1 MPVILAALIEAL
13 IYLLAVPLNA
23 AFALST
29 EGGLRW
35 GVGISAFDVRAA
47 LRRARLC
54 RPVRRR
60 RPGRGGALDA
70 WRLLRGARI
79 RLSGRLGLGDAA
91 ATALACGALRSLNGR
106 RVTVDVAPDFSSP
119 APCLELQGMIRLRT
133 GQIMIAM
140 AKRQIDS
147 IRRRIDRWTDIPS
160 KA

>member
-1 MPVILAALIEAL
+1 MR
-13 IYLLAVPLNA
+13 
-23 AFALST
+23 F
-29 EGGLRW
+29 
-35 GVGISAFDVRAA
+35 GVGLSLFDRRAA
-47 LRRARLC
+47 LRRAREC
-54 RPVRRR
+54 RPVKKSR
-60 RPGRGGALDA
+60 RGGASSA
-70 WRLLRGARI
+70 WRIALRLQGANI
-79 RLSGRLGLGDAA
+79 RVQGRLGLGDAA